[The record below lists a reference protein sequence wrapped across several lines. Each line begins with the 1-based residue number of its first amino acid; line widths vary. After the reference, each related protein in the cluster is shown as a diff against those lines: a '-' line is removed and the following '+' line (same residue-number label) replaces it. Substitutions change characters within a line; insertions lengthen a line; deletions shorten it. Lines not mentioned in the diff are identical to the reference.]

1 MSFTHTTVALAWLLV
16 ALNFVGLGALLLRA
30 GVPGSP
36 PSLRAAFWVGWAGW
50 IGALECIHFFV
61 PLGSAGVS
69 LPLVLAGAFGLVWNA
84 GPWWQAIRDSL
95 REHPRAWG
103 ACLLFAL
110 WLANRSLGPLMT
122 IDAGLYHLGSIQW
135 ASEHP
140 LVGGLAN
147 LHGRLAFNST
157 AFLWMASLD
166 PLFESLRG
174 FHFAASLLVLVA
186 VVERVTR
193 ALGTRD
199 VVRRRFELCMLLP
212 LGYAATVIHLSS
224 TNPDWIVLVL
234 GTVAASALLDLLS
247 PGDAHERDETLV
259 ALAALAAVGVTVK
272 LSFAVLAGAIGF
284 TVITRLARS
293 TPRPTHR
300 ARVVA
305 TMLVVWLAVP
315 WLLRGVELSGY
326 PAYPLSLLAPGVAW
340 QVPEERARGEVDWVR
355 SWARDPERT
364 PEEVLAD
371 SSWLGP
377 WLRARVRQ
385 SDSIALLLFP
395 ATLALASLGLSLGLS
410 LRRNRVDANP
420 PHSPA
425 PHPPDPRSFPMAWP
439 SAPGSRR
446 PPTRGSS
453 GPRSGFPPHGG
464 PRARSRYWRRSAH
477 ALSPARSSFRVSCS
491 TARGS
496 PTNSTPGGST
506 PGVPPSP
513 RESKHAPSPPEP
525 GSHSTCPSRAS
536 CVGKHRFRAPPTP
549 HHGWGCATPTIPGV
563 DTNSSA
569 IPRHPSRDL
578 PLHAG

>member
-425 PHPPDPRSFPMAWP
+425 PHPPDPRSLVLVPYGVAVGAWFA
-439 SAPGSRR
+439 SAPDPRFLGAALWVPAAWWAARALSVLATQR
-446 PPTRGSS
+446 TRALASTLFV
-453 GPRSGFPPHGG
+453 SGFLFYCTWITHQLDAWWFDAG
-464 PRARSRYWRRSAH
+464 R
-477 ALSPARSSFRVSCS
+477 
-491 TARGS
+491 
-496 PTNSTPGGST
+496 
-506 PGVPPSP
+506 
-513 RESKHAPSPPEP
+513 PPEP
-525 GSHSTCPSRAS
+525 PRIETRTVTTRTGLALHVPKQGQLCWEAPLPCTPYPAPRLGLRDPDDPWSGYQL
-536 CVGKHRFRAPPTP
+536 VGDSPAPE
-549 HHGWGCATPTIPGV
+549 
-563 DTNSSA
+563 
-569 IPRHPSRDL
+569 
-578 PLHAG
+578 